1 VVQGDAN
8 FLEGIVQDL
17 NTQSSAGVDGWTPK
31 LIQMCY
37 GTQGDGDGDKMAFRD
52 FLNMYFISM
61 ASGTAPGV
69 RLMTTARLTPL
80 SKRVA
85 GVRPITCGSMFYR
98 IGMRYS
104 MAMLRKDSEVDSYL
118 MSTQLGVGS
127 KGGIEPVV
135 EWVQQQVDSMSEHD
149 ELYFVELDG
158 KNAYNSLKQK
168 YMSEQIHKFAPEFFK
183 LAKWAYNA
191 PATMIIADNITH
203 TAICN
208 SEGVRQGG
216 PESGLFFSIGIR
228 PIVEGLQETCGREGK
243 VVSYLDNIYIVSTN
257 RNVMDTAKHFCR
269 SLEEETGFVLNEG
282 KCKLIDLRAVKA
294 GSVSLEILGTCIGSN
309 EMRKAFLCDMIS
321 SVAKVIGRLK
331 QLPKQHAF
339 YLLRTST
346 SNKLRYLLR
355 SMDLRAVNDQIENM
369 DAIFYDTIDFLR
381 AFEGERIVHETDIMG
396 LPHRMGGLGMYSYE
410 EIQPLARRA
419 SLAASRNEL
428 IQRGLSSKQFMEG
441 LAEQM
446 QIKGV
451 SDDDNPYR
459 QIGPTP
465 TMEDEQQQNKTQK
478 QLTREFM
485 EGKFKKLMESL
496 NQEQQLA
503 FIDQMPSIKAINV
516 LPGKHRSFTNQQVAA
531 ILNML
536 CLRRKHEGE
545 VCQCGQGNSL
555 NHFEVC
561 PACDVIEKNNCYKHN
576 AARDLYVA
584 SINNKNNETS
594 KRLKASKEPRVY
606 EEEDGANNNN
616 NSRADVEV
624 IEQAG
629 QPQQNESTGG
639 KLDFQGKAALSNHT
653 AQARQKAETKARE
666 EGITDTVKIR
676 QKQLQ
681 AALQVGY
688 DQKMR
693 KYAQAKKDGIVV
705 TPLVFS
711 SGGTMHKIM
720 YKIVKKTFPDS
731 NQRSWLLLDIAVCLL
746 RARAQIYARE
756 LHILEESAA
765 AANG

>member
-1 VVQGDAN
+1 
-8 FLEGIVQDL
+8 
-17 NTQSSAGVDGWTPK
+17 
-31 LIQMCY
+31 M
-37 GTQGDGDGDKMAFRD
+37 
-52 FLNMYFISM
+52 
-61 ASGTAPGV
+61 
-69 RLMTTARLTPL
+69 
-80 SKRVA
+80 
-85 GVRPITCGSMFYR
+85 
-98 IGMRYS
+98 
-104 MAMLRKDSEVDSYL
+104 
-118 MSTQLGVGS
+118 
-127 KGGIEPVV
+127 
-135 EWVQQQVDSMSEHD
+135 
-149 ELYFVELDG
+149 
-158 KNAYNSLKQK
+158 
-168 YMSEQIHKFAPEFFK
+168 
-183 LAKWAYNA
+183 
-191 PATMIIADNITH
+191 
-203 TAICN
+203 
-208 SEGVRQGG
+208 
-216 PESGLFFSIGIR
+216 
-228 PIVEGLQETCGREGK
+228 
-243 VVSYLDNIYIVSTN
+243 
-257 RNVMDTAKHFCR
+257 
-269 SLEEETGFVLNEG
+269 
-282 KCKLIDLRAVKA
+282 
-294 GSVSLEILGTCIGSN
+294 
-309 EMRKAFLCDMIS
+309 
-321 SVAKVIGRLK
+321 
-331 QLPKQHAF
+331 
-339 YLLRTST
+339 
-346 SNKLRYLLR
+346 
-355 SMDLRAVNDQIENM
+355 
-369 DAIFYDTIDFLR
+369 
-381 AFEGERIVHETDIMG
+381 VHETDIMG

-410 EIQPLARRA
+410 EIQPLARKA

-428 IQRGLSSKQFMEG
+428 IQRGLLSSKQFMEG

-606 EEEDGANNNN
+606 EEGDGANNNN

-756 LHILEESAA
+756 LHVLEESAA